1 MSNIRAFT
9 MPKWGIEMEEG
20 VITEWH
26 AEVGQ
31 EMKEGDMFAVIET
44 DKIANDVELEFSGTL
59 RARLADAGEAYKV
72 GALIAV
78 FADADVPQSDIDD
91 FVANFKAVDA
101 SFGSDDS
108 DGDGDGDD
116 APAQEQAQ
124 SVPEASPAIAIPDG
138 IEISPKAAA
147 LAVKV
152 GLDVTGLEGSIRR
165 GRITLQDVEQAAK
178 AKGLLSTIAAP
189 AVAARDDTNSHDV
202 VKLSSM
208 RRTIAKRLTEST
220 QTVPHFYLR
229 TEIEMDRL
237 LALRGDLK
245 SANGAAPSINDFI
258 IKACAVAL
266 HKVPDA
272 NVHFKG
278 DEIHRFANA
287 DISVAVAVEGGLITP
302 IVVNAGG
309 KTVQQI
315 AEAMKS
321 LAERA
326 RNGDL
331 QPHEYQG
338 GTFSIS
344 NLGMYGITSFDA
356 VVNPP
361 MGGILAI
368 GTTARAASEAGGFKS
383 VMQVTMSC
391 DHRAIDGALGGE
403 FLQAFKAAME
413 APGAL

>member
-31 EMKEGDMFAVIET
+31 EMNEGDMFAVIET

-59 RARLADAGEAYKV
+59 RWRIEGVGDAYKV

-78 FADADVPQSDIDD
+78 FADSEVPQNEIDD

-101 SFGSDDS
+101 SFGTDDGES
-108 DGDGDGDD
+108 DD
-116 APAQEQAQ
+116 APAQEQEQ
-124 SVPEASPAIAIPDG
+124 SAPAAAPDIAIPDG
-138 IEISPKAAA
+138 LEISPKAAA
-147 LAVKV
+147 LALKV
-152 GLDVTGLEGSIRR
+152 GLDVSGIEGSIRR

-178 AKGLLSTIAAP
+178 AKGLLSTVTAA
-189 AVAARDDTNSHDV
+189 AVPSGDDSNSHEV

-245 SANGAAPSINDFI
+245 TANGAAPSINDYI

-272 NVHFKG
+272 NVHFNG
-278 DEIHRFANA
+278 DEIHKFANA
-287 DISVAVAVEGGLITP
+287 DISVAVAVDGGLITP
-302 IVVNAGG
+302 IVTNAGS

-315 AEAMKS
+315 ADTMKA

-326 RNGDL
+326 RSGDL

-368 GTTARAASEAGGFKS
+368 GTTTRVASESGCFKS

>member
-20 VITEWH
+20 VIREWQ

-44 DKIANDVELEFSGTL
+44 DKIANDVELEFDGTL
-59 RARLADAGEAYKV
+59 RWRVEAQDDAYKV

-78 FADADVPQSDIDD
+78 FADASVPDSDVED

-101 SFGSDDS
+101 SFGTDDVEE
-108 DGDGDGDD
+108 
-116 APAQEQAQ
+116 APAQEQVQ
-124 SVPEASPAIAIPDG
+124 SAPEAAAAVSIPDG

-147 LAVKV
+147 LAVQV
-152 GLDVTGLEGSIRR
+152 GLDVSGLSGSIRR

-178 AKGLLSTIAAP
+178 AKGLLST
-189 AVAARDDTNSHDV
+189 VAATVSSGSDVNSHEV
-202 VKLSSM
+202 IKLSSM
-208 RRTIAKRLTEST
+208 RRTIAKRLTEAT

-245 SANGAAPSINDFI
+245 TANGAAPSINDYI
-258 IKACAVAL
+258 IKAAAVAL

-272 NVHFKG
+272 NVHFAG
-278 DEIHRFANA
+278 DEIYKYKNA
-287 DISVAVAVEGGLITP
+287 DISVAVAVPGGLITP
-302 IVVNAGG
+302 IVGNAGA
-309 KTVQQI
+309 KTVEQI
-315 AEAMKS
+315 AATMKD

-326 RNGDL
+326 RDEKL

-368 GTTARAASEAGGFKS
+368 GTTTRAASEDGSFKS

>member
-59 RARLADAGEAYKV
+59 RARIGEAGEAYKV

-78 FADADVPQSDIDD
+78 FADADVPQSEIDD

-101 SFGSDDS
+101 SFGTDEGDS
-108 DGDGDGDD
+108 DDD

-124 SVPEASPAIAIPDG
+124 SAPEAAPEIAIPDG
-138 IEISPKAAA
+138 LEISPKAAA
-147 LAVKV
+147 LALKV
-152 GLDVTGLEGSIRR
+152 GLDVSGIEGSIRR

-178 AKGLLSTIAAP
+178 AKGLLSTVTTAA
-189 AVAARDDTNSHDV
+189 VSSGDDSNSHEV

-229 TEIEMDRL
+229 TQIEMDRL

-245 SANGAAPSINDFI
+245 SANGAAPSINDYI

-278 DEIHRFANA
+278 DEIHKFANA

-302 IVVNAGG
+302 IVANAGG
-309 KTVQQI
+309 KSVQQI
-315 AEAMKS
+315 ADTMKA
-321 LAERA
+321 LAQRA
-326 RNGDL
+326 RAGDL

-368 GTTARAASEAGGFKS
+368 GTTTRVASEEGGFKS

-391 DHRAIDGALGGE
+391 DHRAIDGALGGQ